1 MTLLDKNEKAWK
13 QRNKAL
19 LEQLYSI
26 TIDNNI
32 ITAETEKQEKI
43 FGIQT
48 TNRVW
53 YLNSRL
59 DPEAAASCYAKRYPP
74 RIYETYFV
82 FGLSDGRHI
91 RELLGQCDDTN
102 HVIVYEPNAS
112 FFYLVNCVMDLSDL
126 IADDRLQICVP
137 GVTADIETIMR
148 FTLQDLNFM
157 IMEFCILPG
166 YDVLYHDACEGFM
179 DAIQERLQ
187 EEIVHKSTRLTFQRM
202 VPQHTLYNMKHMIG
216 CRNIYQIRQAL
227 EGLNVEEIPAILVSA
242 GPSLDKNISELK
254 KAQGKAFIV
263 VVDAAL
269 RTVLRAGVRPDMV
282 CTIDPESPDRFFENL
297 DVTDLAWCCNRITRP
312 WVLEHCAKRVYYY
325 GFFEKR
331 WNQILD
337 ENMEYPFPDIP
348 SGGCVSAT
356 AFALACYLGF
366 RKLILIGQD
375 MAFTGGISHTAGI
388 EGAFG
393 DNDEYIKSRN
403 RIQVEGID
411 GTMLETDFQ
420 MWYYKKWFEKA
431 IRANEGLI
439 EVIDATEG
447 GARIEGTR
455 LMTLKDVVAEYC
467 SRPLPFEEI
476 EKNIP
481 DAESWLDV
489 TETAAETKTKLAAE
503 WHKMRQQIDSI
514 DTQVKQGLAI
524 QEKLLQELR
533 QQRSVAELMPDLK
546 RMMGH
551 NEELEQ
557 LPLFGMMVS
566 YAQTEEYALGDEI
579 YQKEEMG
586 IEELV
591 EKNYTLYQGYE
602 RAVSLLTED
611 IEMYA

>member
-19 LEQLYSI
+19 LKQLYSI

-48 TNRVW
+48 TDRVW

-59 DPEAAASCYAKRYPP
+59 DPEAAARCYAKRYPP

-467 SRPLPFEEI
+467 NRPLPFEEI

-481 DAESWLDV
+481 DAYS
-489 TETAAETKTKLAAE
+489 AETKTKLAAE

-514 DTQVKQGLAI
+514 GTQVKQGLAI

-546 RMMGH
+546 RMMDH